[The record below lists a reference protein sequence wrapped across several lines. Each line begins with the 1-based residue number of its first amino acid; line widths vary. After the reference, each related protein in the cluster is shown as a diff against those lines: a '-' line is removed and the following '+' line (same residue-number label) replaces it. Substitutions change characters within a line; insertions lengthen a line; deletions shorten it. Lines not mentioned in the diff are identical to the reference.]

1 VTEAEFLK
9 HATTLLMKPDYLLQE
24 SKLTDE
30 QLVSLVD
37 DLPFWSAPFGLQLLE
52 NIRVSPQSRLLDVG
66 CGAGFPL
73 IELAARIG
81 PAGQCFGID
90 PWPAAVSRA
99 REKAAAWGLTQVTV
113 EQAAAE
119 SLPFADQLFD
129 VIISNNG
136 MNNVQDEVKAWTEV
150 GRVAKAGALLVI
162 TANLPETFHE
172 FYALLI
178 NSLEKH
184 GYRAQISRVFDHI
197 HEKRKSLDHLRQ
209 LLDHA
214 GFQLD
219 RIQTSSFDYH
229 FSNGSA
235 MLNHHLIRLAF
246 MPSWRA
252 LLPEESSEA
261 ILHDVEHEMNRIAAS
276 QGGWRMSVPWTCMT
290 ALRL

>member
-1 VTEAEFLK
+1 
-9 HATTLLMKPDYLLQE
+9 MKPDYLLKE
-24 SKLTDE
+24 PELTDE

-52 NIRVSPQSRLLDVG
+52 NIKVLPHSRLLDVG

-73 IELAARIG
+73 IELAARMG
-81 PAGQCFGID
+81 STSQCFGID
-90 PWPAAVSRA
+90 LWPAAVKRA

-119 SLPFADQLFD
+119 SLPFADHFFD
-129 VIISNNG
+129 VVISNNG
-136 MNNVQDEVKAWTEV
+136 MNNVQDEIKAWTEV
-150 GRVAKAGALLVI
+150 GRVAKSGALLVI
-162 TANLPETFHE
+162 TANMSETFHE
-172 FYALLI
+172 FYAILI

-184 GYRAQISRVFDHI
+184 GHRNMIGRVFDHI
-197 HEKRKSLDHLRQ
+197 YEKRKPLDHLRQ
-209 LLDHA
+209 LLAHA

-252 LLPEESSEA
+252 LLPEELSEN
-261 ILHDVEHEMNRIAAS
+261 ILHDVEQEMNRIAAS
-276 QGGWRMSVPWTCMT
+276 QGGWRMSVPWTCIT
-290 ALRL
+290 AVRL